1 MKYRVTMNCVAVE
14 DVEASSSEE
23 AESIARES
31 ARIVDCDVM
40 WVGVER
46 IEDEEERAA

>member
-23 AESIARES
+23 AESIARECVRVGD
-31 ARIVDCDVM
+31 ADIV
-40 WVGVER
+40 WASVER
-46 IEDEEERAA
+46 IGGEEEEAA